1 MKIKFRD
8 PVSKDFFE
16 LVNGNYI
23 TSLSPLQVN
32 CFKEGKNLYKG
43 INITGFAVSVGG
55 GYGAISVDSTGL
67 FRFAFVE
74 IEPNTTYTIST
85 NGKQTRFRVFTH
97 NSIINW
103 NNNPSRFDTMVTS
116 SSPNDTLSEFTFTS
130 GGSAVALYILYS
142 NTGDIDCELQVE
154 KGDSKSI

>member
-43 INITGFAVSVGG
+43 INITGFTASVGG

-85 NGKQTRFRVFTH
+85 NGKQTRFRIFTH

-103 NNNPSRFDTMVTS
+103 NDKPVKFDTMVTS
-116 SSPNDTLSEFTFTS
+116 SSPDDTLSEFTFLFVNRLISVVVIVTPALGPSLFTAPS
-130 GGSAVALYILYS
+130 G
-142 NTGDIDCELQVE
+142 T
-154 KGDSKSI
+154 